1 MHLHFSFE
9 KFRCTQLAKA
19 IIKTDRASLLDAR
32 SVLYDNPLLLLI
44 SLVSFLKLYKTS
56 HELSI
61 VLSFFVVF
69 SKIIKVLSSP
79 ATLRTNSPASMPHWP
94 GWWRAA
100 PWLLC
105 RSGRKF
111 DTSFFWQ
118 FNTNLLFKPF
128 VAYFFVKFHEFVSAF
143 LCWLWY
149 NRIN

>member
-1 MHLHFSFE
+1 M
-9 KFRCTQLAKA
+9 RLANQHYY
-19 IIKTDRASLLDAR
+19 IIGGFYCKLKRLLSTCIAGGFFKDYLTKTDRASLLDAR

-44 SLVSFLKLYKTS
+44 PLVSFLKLYKTP

-79 ATLRTNSPASMPHWP
+79 ATLRTNSPTSMPHWP

-105 RSGRKF
+105 RSGTADIF
-111 DTSFFWQ
+111 DKA
-118 FNTNLLFKPF
+118 LL
-128 VAYFFVKFHEFVSAF
+128 
-143 LCWLWY
+143 LCY
-149 NRIN
+149 R

>member
-1 MHLHFSFE
+1 MPYV
-9 KFRCTQLAKA
+9 
-19 IIKTDRASLLDAR
+19 KTDRASLLDAR

-44 SLVSFLKLYKTS
+44 PLVSFHKLYKTS

-105 RSGRKF
+105 RSGAADIF
-111 DTSFFWQ
+111 DKA
-118 FNTNLLFKPF
+118 LLLC
-128 VAYFFVKFHEFVSAF
+128 YRWHRSA
-143 LCWLWY
+143 
-149 NRIN
+149 